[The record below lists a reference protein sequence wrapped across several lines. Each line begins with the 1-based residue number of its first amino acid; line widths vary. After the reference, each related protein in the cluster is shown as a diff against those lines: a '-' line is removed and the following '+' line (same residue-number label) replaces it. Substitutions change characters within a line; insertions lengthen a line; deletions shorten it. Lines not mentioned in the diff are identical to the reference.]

1 MSRGGLALIE
11 ICARINFG
19 VVRIQV
25 REDFRSKA
33 DTGWSHAKVG
43 GPRTIGGI
51 RRHNDESKRI
61 MRMSY
66 DRNEMLM
73 PKVVLLAAAE
83 MLLPTHRGNRQPL
96 LYSITD
102 LITSGNSI

>member
-1 MSRGGLALIE
+1 MSGSGLALIE
-11 ICARINFG
+11 IRARINFG

-43 GPRTIGGI
+43 GPSTIGGI
-51 RRHNDESKRI
+51 RRHNDESKRNTRI
-61 MRMSY
+61 PY
-66 DRNEMLM
+66 DRYEKLM
-73 PKVVLLAAAE
+73 SKVVLL
-83 MLLPTHRGNRQPL
+83 LLSCFFQHAVWNRQPL
-96 LYSITD
+96 LYSTTA